1 MAKTRGAKTSSPSS
15 RPRAP
20 REAPVQGSMIEPS
33 QPLAIP
39 PSVEGAPL
47 NSPSRQYEMRR
58 PPTTPGASSFHA
70 KKSSSR
76 PPKKKAR
83 VSAPLEPSEPPLEP
97 QSPATESQIPSGMT
111 PELVIRPWSLSH
123 PLRRYHMEHLMTPK
137 DFFYP
142 CVALDFYQSMTTHHV
157 RDHTVIHFTIDER
170 YGILGA
176 RHIAKAL
183 RIPYEPAR
191 LEDYR
196 VWAHPSQNDMV
207 HILSR
212 GASPHPYLLRK
223 EFSPNMFFIDAL
235 LRHTSI
241 HFSIWCRGEELC

>member
-123 PLRRYHMEHLMTPK
+123 PLRVIWIAELGHSTPS
-137 DFFYP
+137 F
-142 CVALDFYQSMTTHHV
+142 AL
-157 RDHTVIHFTIDER
+157 IE
-170 YGILGA
+170 
-176 RHIAKAL
+176 
-183 RIPYEPAR
+183 IP
-191 LEDYR
+191 
-196 VWAHPSQNDMV
+196 S
-207 HILSR
+207 ILSQ
-212 GASPHPYLLRK
+212 SLEIP
-223 EFSPNMFFIDAL
+223 
-235 LRHTSI
+235 SI
-241 HFSIWCRGEELC
+241 YCRDTIWSI